1 MYSKYIYVVMRDTTI
16 AEPVVA
22 FNDRERAKKY
32 ADDHENQYVVY
43 IPYEEILKNVE
54 NTNTETY

>member
-1 MYSKYIYVVMRDTTI
+1 MRDTTI
-16 AEPVVA
+16 AEPVIA

-43 IPYEEILKNVE
+43 IPYEEILKNAE
-54 NTNTETY
+54 NTNTENY